1 MLNRRVTAWI
11 ALAAAGILISSCAE
25 LELASHTAKQV
36 KAPVTSTPKT
46 SGNYKV
52 GKPYEIGGIWY
63 YPKVDYNYRETGI
76 ASWYG
81 PGFHGRKTA
90 NGEIY
95 DQFALT
101 AAHRT
106 LPLPSMV
113 RVTNLG
119 NGRSITVRLNDR
131 GPFANNRIIDLSRRS
146 AELLGFR
153 VQGTAK
159 VKVEILEAE
168 SRQLAALAQRGNSRG
183 AGTTAQTAGST
194 APLGPVATSPT
205 AAPVKAAPT
214 VVVAGESLA
223 APEGVAAAKSTPSPV
238 GKAPLPAR
246 RTITAAPEPDG
257 VVTQSQVPATNI
269 FVQAGS
275 FVRIANAERLRA
287 RLSSL
292 GQTRIATAQVGDAQ
306 YFRVRLGP
314 MVSVTEAD
322 RLLATLHGNG
332 FRDAR
337 VVVE

>member
-1 MLNRRVTAWI
+1 MIKRRVSAWI
-11 ALAAAGILISSCAE
+11 ALAAAGIIVSSCAE

-36 KAPVTSTPKT
+36 NIPGASPSKSQGT
-46 SGNYKV
+46 YKV
-52 GKPYEIGGIWY
+52 GKPYEIRGIWY
-63 YPKVDYNYRETGI
+63 YPKADYDYVETGI

-95 DQFALT
+95 DQYDLT

-119 NGRSITVRLNDR
+119 NGRSIVVRLNDR

-159 VKVEILEAE
+159 VKVEILEEE
-168 SRQLAALAQRGNSRG
+168 SRQLAALAQRG
-183 AGTTAQTAGST
+183 GTQVAQTPRRAGE
-194 APLGPVATSPT
+194 VATEPT
-205 AAPVKAAPT
+205 ASPVRAAPT
-214 VVVAGESLA
+214 VTVTEESLA
-223 APEGVAAAKSTPSPV
+223 APGGGTVVAARPAPTPN
-238 GKAPLPAR
+238 KAVPAAR
-246 RTITAAPEPDG
+246 RTITAPTPDG
-257 VVTQSQVPATNI
+257 VVTQAPVSSSSI

-275 FVRIANAERLRA
+275 FVRVANAERLRA

-292 GQTRIATAQVGDAQ
+292 GQAQIATAQVGDAQ

-314 MVSVTEAD
+314 LVSVTEAD

-332 FRDAR
+332 FNEAR

>member
-1 MLNRRVTAWI
+1 MLSRRVSAWI
-11 ALAAAGILISSCAE
+11 AVAVAGLFLTSCAE

-36 KAPVTSTPKT
+36 KVPGTSAPKKS
-46 SGNYKV
+46 SGSYKI
-52 GKPYEIGGIWY
+52 GKPYEVRGIWY
-63 YPKVDYNYRETGI
+63 YPKVDYAYKESGI

-95 DQFALT
+95 DQFDLT

-119 NGRSITVRLNDR
+119 NGRSITVRINDR

-153 VQGTAK
+153 IQGTAK
-159 VKVEILEAE
+159 VKVEVLEEE
-168 SRQLAALAQRGNSRG
+168 SRQLAALAQRGG
-183 AGTTAQTAGST
+183 GTQLAQPST
-194 APLGPVATSPT
+194 RVDQVATEPT
-205 AAPVKAAPT
+205 SLSVKAAPT
-214 VVVAGESLA
+214 VSVTGESLS
-223 APEGVAAAKSTPSPV
+223 APDGVPSVAAAQPAPAT
-238 GKAPLPAR
+238 KAAPAAR
-246 RTITAAPEPDG
+246 RTISAPEPDG
-257 VVTQSQVPATNI
+257 VVTQTPVIKSNI

-275 FVRIANAERLRA
+275 FVRVANAERLRA

-292 GQTRIATAQVGDAQ
+292 GKTQIATAQVGNEQ

-322 RLLATLHGNG
+322 RLLTTLHGNG
-332 FRDAR
+332 FSDAR

>member
-1 MLNRRVTAWI
+1 MLNRRFKTWI
-11 ALAAAGILISSCAE
+11 ALATAGILISSCAE

-36 KAPVTSTPKT
+36 KVPVTSTPKAA
-46 SGNYKV
+46 GNYKV

-119 NGRSITVRLNDR
+119 NGRSITVRINDR

-153 VQGTAK
+153 IQGTAK

-168 SRQLAALAQRGNSRG
+168 SRQLAALSRRGGNRGQVAGQG
-183 AGTTAQTAGST
+183 AGS
-194 APLGPVATSPT
+194 APQLGQVATSPT
-205 AAPVKAAPT
+205 AAEVKAAPT

-223 APEGVAAAKSTPSPV
+223 APAGVASVEAKSQPA
-238 GKAPLPAR
+238 GKTAQPAR

-257 VVTQSQVPATNI
+257 VVTQTQVPASNI

-332 FRDAR
+332 FSDAR
-337 VVVE
+337 VIVE

>member
-1 MLNRRVTAWI
+1 MLNRRVTAWM
-11 ALAAAGILISSCAE
+11 ALATAGILISSCAE

-36 KAPVTSTPKT
+36 KAPVTSTPKS

-52 GKPYEIGGIWY
+52 GKPYEIRGIWY
-63 YPKVDYNYRETGI
+63 YPKVDYNYSETGI

-95 DQFALT
+95 DQYALT

-119 NGRSITVRLNDR
+119 NGRSIKVRLNDR
-131 GPFANNRIIDLSRRS
+131 GPFANNRIIDLSRHS

-159 VKVEILEAE
+159 VKVEILEEE
-168 SRQLAALAQRGNSRG
+168 SRQLAALAQRGGSG
-183 AGTTAQTAGST
+183 SVATAQAAGSS
-194 APLGPVATSPT
+194 APLGSVATSPT

-214 VVVAGESLA
+214 VVVSGESLD
-223 APEGVAAAKSTPSPV
+223 APKGVAAAKAAPAPT
-238 GKAPLPAR
+238 GKTPLPAR
-246 RTITAAPEPDG
+246 RTIVAAPEPDG
-257 VVTQSQVPATNI
+257 VVTQSSVPASNI

-337 VVVE
+337 VIVE

>member
-11 ALAAAGILISSCAE
+11 ALAVAGVLISSCAE

-36 KAPVTSTPKT
+36 KVPGTSTAKS
-46 SGNYKV
+46 SGAYKV
-52 GKPYEIGGIWY
+52 GKPYEIQGIWY
-63 YPKVDYNYRETGI
+63 YPKVDYNYSETGI

-131 GPFANNRIIDLSRRS
+131 GPFANNRIIDLSRHS

-168 SRQLAALAQRGNSRG
+168 SRQLAALAQRGGSRG
-183 AGTTAQTAGST
+183 AASVQTAGSA

-214 VVVAGESLA
+214 VVVSGESLA
-223 APEGVAAAKSTPSPV
+223 APDGVETAKTPVKTAAKT
-238 GKAPLPAR
+238 PLPAR

-257 VVTQSQVPATNI
+257 VVTQTPVPASNI

>member
-1 MLNRRVTAWI
+1 MLNRRVTAWM
-11 ALAAAGILISSCAE
+11 ALATAGILISSCAE

-36 KAPVTSTPKT
+36 KAPVTSTPKS

-52 GKPYEIGGIWY
+52 GKPYEIRGIWY
-63 YPKVDYNYRETGI
+63 YPKVDYNYSETGI

-95 DQFALT
+95 DQYALT

-119 NGRSITVRLNDR
+119 NGRSIKVRLNDR
-131 GPFANNRIIDLSRRS
+131 GPFANNRIIDLSRHS

-159 VKVEILEAE
+159 VKVEILEEE
-168 SRQLAALAQRGNSRG
+168 SRQLAALAQRGGSG
-183 AGTTAQTAGST
+183 GVATAQAAGST
-194 APLGPVATSPT
+194 APLGSVATSPT

-214 VVVAGESLA
+214 VVVSGESLD
-223 APEGVAAAKSTPSPV
+223 APKGVAAAKATPAPT

-246 RTITAAPEPDG
+246 RTIVAAPEPDG
-257 VVTQSQVPATNI
+257 VVTQSSVPASNI

-337 VVVE
+337 VIVE

>member
-1 MLNRRVTAWI
+1 MINRRVSAWV
-11 ALAAAGILISSCAE
+11 ALTAAGLLISSCAE

-36 KAPVTSTPKT
+36 KIPGTSPEK
-46 SGNYKV
+46 SQGNYKV
-52 GKPYEIGGIWY
+52 GKPYEIRGIWY
-63 YPKVDYNYRETGI
+63 YPKTDYGYIETGI

-81 PGFHGRKTA
+81 PGFHGKKTA

-95 DQFALT
+95 DQFDLT

-153 VQGTAK
+153 IQGTAK
-159 VKVEILEAE
+159 VKVEILEEE
-168 SRQLAALAQRGNSRG
+168 SRQLAALAQRGG
-183 AGTTAQTAGST
+183 TQIAGNAQPAGQ
-194 APLGPVATSPT
+194 VATELT
-205 AAPVKAAPT
+205 ASPVKAAPT
-214 VVVAGESLA
+214 VAVTGESLA
-223 APEGVAAAKSTPSPV
+223 APTGATAVAARPSPSTSKPV
-238 GKAPLPAR
+238 PAAR
-246 RTITAAPEPDG
+246 RTITAPTPDG
-257 VVTQSQVPATNI
+257 VVTQVPVAANNI

-275 FVRIANAERLRA
+275 FVRVANAERLRA
-287 RLSSL
+287 KLSSL
-292 GQTRIATAQVGDAQ
+292 GTTQIATAQIGDAQ

-314 MVSVTEAD
+314 LVSVTEAD

-332 FRDAR
+332 FNEAR

>member
-1 MLNRRVTAWI
+1 MIKRRLSAWI
-11 ALAAAGILISSCAE
+11 ALAAAGLIVSSCAE

-36 KAPVTSTPKT
+36 KIPGTTPQQAQGT
-46 SGNYKV
+46 YKV
-52 GKPYEIGGIWY
+52 GKPYEIRGIWY
-63 YPKVDYNYRETGI
+63 YPKVDYNYVETGI

-95 DQFALT
+95 DQYALT

-119 NGRSITVRLNDR
+119 NGRSIVVRLNDR

-159 VKVEILEAE
+159 VKVEILEEE
-168 SRQLAALAQRGNSRG
+168 SRQLAALAQRG
-183 AGTTAQTAGST
+183 GTQVVQTAQRTGA
-194 APLGPVATSPT
+194 VATEPT
-205 AAPVKAAPT
+205 ASPVRAAPT
-214 VVVAGESLA
+214 GTVKSESLA
-223 APEGVAAAKSTPSPV
+223 APGGAATVAARPAPETTRPV
-238 GKAPLPAR
+238 PAAR
-246 RTITAAPEPDG
+246 RTISAPTPDG
-257 VVTQSQVPATNI
+257 VVTQQPVTSSNI

-275 FVRIANAERLRA
+275 FVRVANAERLRA

-292 GQTRIATAQVGDAQ
+292 GQAQIAPAQVGDAQ

-314 MVSVTEAD
+314 LVSVTEAD
-322 RLLATLHGNG
+322 KLLAALHGNG
-332 FRDAR
+332 FNEAR